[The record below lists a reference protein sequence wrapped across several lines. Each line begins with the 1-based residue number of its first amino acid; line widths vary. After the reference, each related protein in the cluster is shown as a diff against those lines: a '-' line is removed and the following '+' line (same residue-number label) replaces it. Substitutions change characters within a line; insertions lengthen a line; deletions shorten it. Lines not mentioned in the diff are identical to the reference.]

1 MNFVT
6 QQAERAFQ
14 AVWHSINTPGVQSWI
29 QPALNAVLASLFST
43 VFYCLYHG
51 IGGWLMWIM
60 ALLTCGLAFSA
71 NVVLTEVMAIQAQ
84 QGKQGIIDGT
94 ESEPEVEEGG
104 EPLEDAGQGDAAE
117 GECRDKD
124 KDA

>member
-1 MNFVT
+1 
-6 QQAERAFQ
+6 
-14 AVWHSINTPGVQSWI
+14 
-29 QPALNAVLASLFST
+29 
-43 VFYCLYHG
+43 
-51 IGGWLMWIM
+51 MWIM

-104 EPLEDAGQGDAAE
+104 EPLEDADEGDAAE